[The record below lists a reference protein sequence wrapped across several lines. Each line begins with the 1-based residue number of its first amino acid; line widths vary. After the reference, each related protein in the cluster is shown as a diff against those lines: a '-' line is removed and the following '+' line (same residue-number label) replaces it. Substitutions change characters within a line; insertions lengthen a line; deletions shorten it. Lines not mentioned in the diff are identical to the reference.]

1 MSQAVLDSSS
11 FPPPRRERATSVVA
25 AFLLVSL
32 VLHGGGFW
40 LLNRMADRPAV
51 VAQRPVELVMV
62 EVQKPPP
69 PPPPEEKPEEPK
81 PPPPKVKPVKPPP
94 IKVAEAP
101 KPLPPP
107 PVDAPPPPNDTPPP
121 EPQAKP
127 PPLVVGMTMSSTTS
141 AGTFAAPVGNTSYG
155 KVDRTAKDPNEV
167 KGYSAPKYTPIYQV
181 DSEPT
186 VASEVKIPY
195 PEEARRAGVEG
206 TVTLSITIDNE
217 GKVVAAKI
225 LNGPGYGLNEAA
237 RDAIRRFRFKPAVKG
252 GETVSTEMKY
262 SYTFLLD

>member
-1 MSQAVLDSSS
+1 
-11 FPPPRRERATSVVA
+11 
-25 AFLLVSL
+25 
-32 VLHGGGFW
+32 
-40 LLNRMADRPAV
+40 
-51 VAQRPVELVMV
+51 VELVMV

-69 PPPPEEKPEEPK
+69 PPPPEEKKEEPK
-81 PPPPKVKPVKPPP
+81 PPPPPKVKPVKPPP

-101 KPLPPP
+101 KPPP

-141 AGTFAAPVGNTSYG
+141 AGTFAAPVGNTAYG
-155 KVDRTAKDPNEV
+155 KVDRTAKDPKDV

-195 PEEARRAGVEG
+195 PEEARRAGIEG

-225 LNGPGYGLNEAA
+225 LTGPGYGLNEAA
-237 RDAIRRFRFKPAVKG
+237 RDAIRRFRFKPAIKG
-252 GETVSTEMKY
+252 GEAVSTEMKY